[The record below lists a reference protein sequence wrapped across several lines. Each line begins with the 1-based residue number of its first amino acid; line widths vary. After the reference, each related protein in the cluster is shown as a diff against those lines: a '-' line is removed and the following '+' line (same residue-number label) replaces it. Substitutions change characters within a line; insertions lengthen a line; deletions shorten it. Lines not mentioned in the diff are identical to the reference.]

1 MPLASRAIAQR
12 GAQSNITA
20 SRHTQPAVFLPGAT
34 ETWSNRFMANPRSI
48 THLRCPFYAEPPPKE
63 QTRQQFRP
71 AGAKRPS
78 SVPRFLDLPAS
89 ESQTEFMAHIYL
101 TFDFARDE
109 EKAQQARHK
118 LEGWKQAFRLD
129 KKLLYKVERTAPSDG
144 EAKPV
149 KVEKSKTK
157 GKGKAGAAAAEV
169 AAPSSS
175 DDIKLLVR
183 L

>member
-1 MPLASRAIAQR
+1 MALASRAIAQR
-12 GAQSNITA
+12 GAQSSITA
-20 SRHTQPAVFLPGAT
+20 SRHTQPAIFLPGAT
-34 ETWSNRFMANPRSI
+34 ETWSDRFMADPGSI
-48 THLRCPFYAEPPPKE
+48 THLRCPFHAQPPKE
-63 QTRQQFRP
+63 EPRQQFHRT
-71 AGAKRPS
+71 GAKRPS
-78 SVPRFLDLPAS
+78 GIPRFLDLPAS